1 LCDLVSDFIFG
12 RVYVLKEAKA
22 CDESGE
28 NQPLVHVDCI
38 SHVYSDGSIGVHDA
52 CLKLFE
58 REILAICGPNGAGKS
73 TLLHHLNG
81 LLVPAEG
88 RVIIMGKT
96 MTKNSANELR
106 KIVGLVFQD
115 ADSQLFAPT
124 VLDDVMFG
132 PLNQGL
138 KPEEAKKQALW
149 ALNTVGFTE
158 LSKTP
163 HHLSGGEKR
172 LVAIAGVIAMKP
184 KILVV
189 DEPTS
194 DLDPVNAENIEHLLV
209 SLRNEMGLSV
219 VFSTHDMDLA
229 ARIADRLYVLKK
241 GSVIAEGN
249 PRDIFYDNVLLEEA
263 RLKPPEPVIFYQSL
277 VKAGI
282 LESGFRPIRRD
293 EVSSLFQRRKE
304 VIDISER
311 SSS

>member
-1 LCDLVSDFIFG
+1 
-12 RVYVLKEAKA
+12 LKEPRA
-22 CDESGE
+22 CDELDK

-38 SHVYSDGSIGVHDA
+38 SHVYADGSIGVHSA

-58 REILAICGPNGAGKS
+58 GEILAICGPNGSGKS
-73 TLLHHLNG
+73 TLLQHLNG
-81 LLVPAEG
+81 ILVPAEG
-88 RVIIMGKT
+88 RITIMGKT
-96 MTKNSANELR
+96 VTKNSAGELR

-158 LSKTP
+158 LSRTP

-194 DLDPVNAENIEHLLV
+194 DLDPVNAENIERLLV
-209 SLRNEMGLSV
+209 NLRDEMGLSV
-219 VFSTHDMDLA
+219 VISTHDMDLA

-241 GSVIAEGN
+241 GSVIAEGD
-249 PRDIFYDNVLLEEA
+249 PRDIFYDNAVLEEA
-263 RLKPPEPVIFYQSL
+263 RLRPPEPVVFYQSL
-277 VKAGI
+277 VKEGI
-282 LESGFRPIRRD
+282 LESGLRPIRRD
-293 EVSSLFQRRKE
+293 EVSSLFKRRSE
-304 VIDISER
+304 TIGISEK
-311 SSS
+311 SSSH

>member
-1 LCDLVSDFIFG
+1 MK
-12 RVYVLKEAKA
+12 KEST
-22 CDESGE
+22 CDEVE
-28 NQPLVHVDCI
+28 ERQPLVHVDCI
-38 SHVYSDGSIGVHDA
+38 SHVYADGSIGVHNA

-58 REILAICGPNGAGKS
+58 KEILAICGPNGSGKS
-73 TLLHHLNG
+73 TLLQHLNG
-81 LLVPAEG
+81 ILVPAEG
-88 RVIIMGKT
+88 RITIMGKAV
-96 MTKNSANELR
+96 TKNSASELR

-194 DLDPVNAENIEHLLV
+194 DLDPVNAENIERLLV
-209 SLRNEMGLSV
+209 NLRDEMGLSV
-219 VFSTHDMDLA
+219 AISTHDMDLA
-229 ARIADRLYVLKK
+229 AGIADRLYILKK
-241 GSVIAEGN
+241 GSVIAEGG
-249 PRDIFYDNVLLEEA
+249 PRDIFYDNAVLEEA
-263 RLKPPEPVIFYQSL
+263 RLKPPEPVIFYKSL
-277 VKAGI
+277 VKEGI
-282 LESGFRPIRRD
+282 LESGLRPIRRD
-293 EVSSLFQRRKE
+293 EVSSLFTRRRE
-304 VIDISER
+304 AIGISEK
-311 SSS
+311 SSSQ

>member
-1 LCDLVSDFIFG
+1 
-12 RVYVLKEAKA
+12 LKAGA
-22 CDESGE
+22 CDKPNE

-38 SHVYSDGSIGVHDA
+38 SHVYADGSIGVHSA

-58 REILAICGPNGAGKS
+58 REMLAICGPNGSGKS
-73 TLLHHLNG
+73 TLLQHLNG
-81 LLVPAEG
+81 ILVPAEG
-88 RVIIMGKT
+88 RITIMGKT
-96 MTKNSANELR
+96 ITKNSARELR

-194 DLDPVNAENIEHLLV
+194 DLDPVNAENIERLLV
-209 SLRNEMGLSV
+209 NLRDEMGLSV
-219 VFSTHDMDLA
+219 VISTHDMDLA
-229 ARIADRLYVLKK
+229 ARIADRLYILRK
-241 GSVIAEGN
+241 GSTIAEGS
-249 PRDIFYDNVLLEEA
+249 PRDIFYNNALLEEA
-263 RLKPPEPVIFYQSL
+263 RLKPPEPVVFYQSL
-277 VKAGI
+277 VKEGI
-282 LESGFRPIRRD
+282 LESGHQPIRRD
-293 EVSSLFQRRKE
+293 EVSSLLKRGKE
-304 VIDISER
+304 AIGISAT
-311 SSS
+311 SSSQRTTLSSI

>member
-1 LCDLVSDFIFG
+1 
-12 RVYVLKEAKA
+12 
-22 CDESGE
+22 
-28 NQPLVHVDCI
+28 
-38 SHVYSDGSIGVHDA
+38 
-52 CLKLFE
+52 
-58 REILAICGPNGAGKS
+58 
-73 TLLHHLNG
+73 LNG
-81 LLVPAEG
+81 ILVPAEG
-88 RVIIMGKT
+88 RITIMGKAV
-96 MTKNSANELR
+96 TKNSASELR

-194 DLDPVNAENIEHLLV
+194 DLDPVNAENIERLLV
-209 SLRNEMGLSV
+209 NLRDEMGLSV
-219 VFSTHDMDLA
+219 AISTHDMDLA
-229 ARIADRLYVLKK
+229 ARIADRLYILKK
-241 GSVIAEGN
+241 GSVIAEGD
-249 PRDIFYDNVLLEEA
+249 PRDIFYDNAVLEEA

-277 VKAGI
+277 VREGI
-282 LESGFRPIRRD
+282 LESGLRPIRRD
-293 EVSSLFQRRKE
+293 EVSSLFTRRRE
-304 VIDISER
+304 AIDISEK
-311 SSS
+311 SSSQ